1 MRPAADTTRAL
12 GLVMTTA
19 LVVGNTIGIGIF
31 MLPASLA
38 PYGLNAIPAWVITA
52 AGSIFIA
59 WVFAGLARTFP
70 DDDGPIAYVGRAFGG
85 GVAFTVMWC
94 YWVSTWV
101 TNAVLATGV
110 VGYLS
115 MFFPVLGVNHWF
127 EAVTALSLLWL
138 FVLINLRGVRTAGG
152 VQVLSSA
159 LKLLPLFGIIVL
171 GPWAL
176 FAPHAQT
183 LVQFP
188 TTPVTFTGVTAASA
202 LALYAMLGVESAAL
216 PAGRVRDPA
225 RTIPRATFIGTLL
238 VALISFCV
246 SLLPMLLIPQAELA
260 VSNAPFAD
268 VFARLLGAGSGK
280 LLAAF
285 VIVSGLGCLNGW
297 TLILGE
303 ITVSFARH
311 GAFPQALGK
320 VNSHGAPTLAFVVTG
335 LFASIMMISSY
346 NDSMA
351 GAFTFLSVV
360 VTAANLP
367 LYLGCA
373 LAVLVLWQ
381 RRKIPHPGARELRWV
396 AAAGIATIYCVWV
409 SIGFGGKSL
418 LWALALCAVGVPV
431 YWWYAH
437 VRRDAVTARA

>member
-1 MRPAADTTRAL
+1 MRTPATETRAL
-12 GLVMTTA
+12 GLVMCTA
-19 LVVGNTIGIGIF
+19 LVVGNTVGMGIF

-38 PYGLNAIPAWVITA
+38 PFGLNAIPAWLITA
-52 AGSIFIA
+52 AGSIFVA

-70 DDDGPIAYVGRAFGG
+70 DDDGPIAYAGRAFGG
-85 GVAFTVMWC
+85 GVAFALMWC

-115 MFFPVLGVNHWF
+115 MFFPVLGVNHWL
-127 EAVTALSLLWL
+127 AALTALSLLWL
-138 FVLINLRGVRTAGG
+138 FVLINVRGVRAAGG
-152 VQVLSSA
+152 VQVLSSV
-159 LKLLPLFGIIVL
+159 LKLLPLVGIIVL
-171 GPWAL
+171 GVWVL
-176 FAPHAQT
+176 LTPHAQP
-183 LVQFP
+183 VVHVP
-188 TTPVTFTGVTAASA
+188 STPVSFSGVIAACA
-202 LALYAMLGVESAAL
+202 VALYAMLGVESAAL

-225 RTIPRATFIGTLL
+225 RTIPRATFIGTLV
-238 VALISFCV
+238 VAVICFCV
-246 SLLPMLLIPQAELA
+246 SVLPIVLIPQAELA
-260 VSNAPFAD
+260 ASNAPFAD
-268 VFARLLGAGSGK
+268 LFTRFLGSGSGK

-311 GAFPQALGK
+311 GAFPQVLGK

-373 LAVLVLWQ
+373 LAVLVLWR

-396 AAAGIATIYCVWV
+396 AAAFIATVYCVWV

-418 LWALALCAVGVPV
+418 LWAAALCAVGLPV

-437 VRRDAVTARA
+437 VRRDAITARA

>member
-1 MRPAADTTRAL
+1 VRSTATPARAL
-12 GLVMTTA
+12 GLVMCTA
-19 LVVGNTIGIGIF
+19 LVVGNTIGMGIF

-38 PYGLNAIPAWVITA
+38 PYGLNAVPAWLITA

-70 DDDGPIAYVGRAFGG
+70 DDDGPIAYAGRAFGG
-85 GVAFTVMWC
+85 GIAFTLMWC

-115 MFFPVLGVNHWF
+115 MFFPVLGVNHWL
-127 EAVTALSLLWL
+127 AAITALSLLWL
-138 FVLINLRGVRTAGG
+138 FVLINMRGVRAAGG
-152 VQVLSSA
+152 VQVLSSI
-159 LKLLPLFGIIVL
+159 LKVLPLVGIMVL
-171 GPWAL
+171 GLWVL
-176 FAPHAQT
+176 FAPHPQVA
-183 LVQFP
+183 VHVP
-188 TTPVTFTGVTAASA
+188 STPLSFYGVTSASA
-202 LALYAMLGVESAAL
+202 LALYAMLGVESAAV

-225 RTIPRATFIGTLL
+225 CTIPRATFIGTVL
-238 VALISFCV
+238 VALICTCA
-246 SLLPMLLIPQAELA
+246 SLVPILLIPQAELA

-268 VFARLLGAGSGK
+268 LFARLLGPVSGK

-311 GAFPQALGK
+311 GGFPPALGK

-351 GAFTFLSVV
+351 GAFTFLSIV

-367 LYLGCA
+367 LYFGCA
-373 LAVLVLWQ
+373 LAVLVLW
-381 RRKIPHPGARELRWV
+381 RRGKIPQPGARELRWV
-396 AAAGIATIYCVWV
+396 AASFLALSYCVW
-409 SIGFGGKSL
+409 ICFGFGGKAL
-418 LWALALCAVGVPV
+418 LWALLLCAVGVPV

-437 VRRDAVTARA
+437 VRRDPVAARA